1 MNQNN
6 RKKKGLSKRVLA
18 LLLCG
23 FCLLATSPVSALAL
37 ETEETQI
44 TEESISQQQS
54 ESTGEALLSLSSET
68 SESQTQQSTSG
79 ETIEPMNEKETD
91 AEITT
96 EVTSETAIE
105 VGTETE
111 TTPETGTQID
121 TENDSEIGTDI
132 GIETGMEVG
141 AGTEKNTVTAAVF
154 ELGTGTDTVNPVCTC
169 TPVNGVHADTCE
181 LYEDPEVDTS
191 AVDALFAKLMA
202 FESYEELDTYMSE
215 EMTEEEYVLM
225 DSFTEE
231 QNAALMERVEY
242 LSQYDA
248 EILGTVTAEEVLETF
263 RHIASGNKY
272 QTSRV
277 YLAVR
282 RDGNIPGEP
291 SVQGSAPYNFYN
303 SSYST
308 NSMQFGTTPS
318 GIIDENIVHYQ
329 NFIFTSVDGTDTAGL
344 VDGTGVTTNQVLSG
358 IDFDALLNAIASA
371 GRNNRVT
378 ATDGQVVT
386 ASNKGNYKVVC
397 YVIKLQLDENYG
409 WHIDCAVV
417 PKTDVTLSYNI
428 NIPDGY
434 EIQTSGVGVPNS
446 KTGLPPATFT
456 VGAMNGLTTIEGEQN
471 AIKVVNA
478 SDSTETYVFM
488 FQGWNTKADGSGTWY
503 QPGTNITISED
514 TVLYAIWNSNPAM
527 GTGNLEIQK
536 IVKAE
541 AVSGDALFTFRVT
554 INEADGSESTDT
566 YNYVIYDSNTIA
578 QSRGTISSGG
588 TISLKHTQYVEIRDL
603 PAVNA
608 EGGQPNVTIQEINH
622 EGYDASWDGGTT
634 VSDTTSVTIQGGRDS
649 RVTCTN
655 TVSAPKVCDLTITK
669 TVGGNMGEQNKEF
682 AFTATLPGDGYTFD
696 GVTYS
701 INGGEAQSAGTGTTC
716 NFTLKHGQS
725 ITFARLPIGATFTVE
740 ETSYTG
746 SGYVTTVNG
755 ETGRSKTI
763 TLAETNN
770 DIAFVNRKDVT
781 VDTGI
786 SLETL
791 PYILILGAVVAGAVL
806 LIRKRRNRYDDETGG
821 V

>member
-23 FCLLATSPVSALAL
+23 FCLLTASPVSALAL

-54 ESTGEALLSLSSET
+54 ESTDEALLSLSSET
-68 SESQTQQSTSG
+68 SESQTETDTQQSTS
-79 ETIEPMNEKETD
+79 T
-91 AEITT
+91 EIQT
-96 EVTSETAIE
+96 EVNSETAIE
-105 VGTETE
+105 VCTETD
-111 TTPETGTQID
+111 TAPETGTQID
-121 TENDSEIGTDI
+121 TETDIVTETGTDT
-132 GIETGMEVG
+132 GIETGLEVG

-154 ELGTGTDTVNPVCTC
+154 EFETGEDAVNPVCTC

-181 LYEDPEVDTS
+181 LYEAPEVDTS
-191 AVDALFAKLMA
+191 ALDALFAKLMA
-202 FESYEELDTYMSE
+202 FESIEELDDYMSE
-215 EMTEEEYVLM
+215 EMTEEEYALM
-225 DSFTEE
+225 GSFTEE
-231 QNAALMERVEY
+231 QNAALRERIEY
-242 LSQYDA
+242 LSEYDA
-248 EILGTVTAEEVLETF
+248 EALDTVTRDQVLETF
-263 RHIASGNKY
+263 DHTASGNRY

-291 SVQGSAPYNFYN
+291 SVQGSTAYNFYN

-308 NSMQFGTTPS
+308 SSMQFGTTPQ
-318 GIIDENIVHYQ
+318 GIIDKNIVDYQ

-358 IDFDALLNAIASA
+358 INFDTLLDAIASA
-371 GRNNRVT
+371 GRNNRVR

-446 KTGLPPATFT
+446 ETGMPPATFT
-456 VGAMNGLTTIEGEQN
+456 VGAMSGLTTIDGEQN

-503 QPGTNITISED
+503 QPDGSITINEN
-514 TVLYAIWNSNPAM
+514 TVLYAIWDSNPAM

-536 IVKAE
+536 IVNAD
-541 AVSGDALFTFRVT
+541 VITGDATFTFQVT
-554 INEADGSESTDT
+554 IKNADGSESTDT

-634 VSDTTSVTIQGGRDS
+634 VSDTTSVAIQGGRDS

-655 TVSAPKVCDLTITK
+655 TVSAPKVCNLTISK

-701 INGGEAQSAGTGTTC
+701 INGGEAQNAGTGTTC

-725 ITFARLPIGATFTVE
+725 ITFTGLPIGATFTVE

-791 PYILILGAVVAGAVL
+791 PYILILGVVAAGAVL
-806 LIRKRRNRYDDETGG
+806 LIRKRGNRYDDETGG